1 MMNVLSTQA
10 GDITNVGFSE
20 RNFRNGLREQ
30 KQLGI
35 QAFQPI
41 LVEGRAICLHP
52 LVCKGFNAP
61 VDFLSEPLSS
71 NHLVTIL
78 VNRIL
83 KHGKKGLAY
92 QILYQALKNIKLKT
106 EITALAVLR
115 QAIGR
120 VTPKI
125 VVKARRVCGSTRQVP
140 IPIEYTQGQ
149 VLAIR
154 WLLGASRKRKG
165 ENMAFKLSS
174 ELVDASK
181 GCGDAIDKK
190 KETEKMAEKNLRYF

>member
-1 MMNVLSTQA
+1 MSRRVTA
-10 GDITNVGFSE
+10 EETTA
-20 RNFRNGLREQ
+20 
-30 KQLGI
+30 K
-35 QAFQPI
+35 
-41 LVEGRAICLHP
+41 
-52 LVCKGFNAP
+52 
-61 VDFLSEPLSS
+61 SEPLSS
-71 NHLVTIL
+71 NHLVTML

-92 QILYQALKNIKLKT
+92 QILYQALKNIKQKT
-106 EITALAVLR
+106 ERKALSVLR

-125 VVKARRVCGSTRQVP
+125 VVKARRVRGSTRQVP

-181 GCGDAIDKK
+181 GRGGAIDKK
-190 KETEKMAEKNLRYF
+190 KETEKMAEKNRAFAHSR